1 MARVPAAGWSPAGL
15 CQEQPSV
22 LVSPRFGV
30 LGWGTLTMALLG
42 LQVAQSL
49 RAGLGCP
56 QQLPVCPSCP
66 HPSPTFLAEL
76 GGDAWPQAPPGVG
89 SGWGSAHRLT
99 LTWLLW
105 PRRHHKKALRA
116 VAFHRHY
123 PLFASGSDDG
133 TVIVCHG
140 MVYK

>member
-1 MARVPAAGWSPAGL
+1 MEPSRAVPGAAQRVGVALRWCARVGDTGHSSSGALGGAKPRAVGAGL
-15 CQEQPSV
+15 PTAA
-22 LVSPRFGV
+22 P
-30 LGWGTLTMALLG
+30 G
-42 LQVAQSL
+42 LSH
-49 RAGLGCP
+49 
-56 QQLPVCPSCP
+56 CP

-76 GGDAWPQAPPGVG
+76 GGDTWPQADPGMG
-89 SGWGSAHRLT
+89 SGWGSAHHLSLT
-99 LTWLLW
+99 RLLW